1 MKGAVL
7 YGAHDVRYVDRDDP
21 KIVAPHPL
29 LPPPLTKRK
38 EQTNPPD
45 PEDGMGSDRGGD
57 VIKGTL
63 EMIVLEVLQHEPM
76 HGWGITERIE
86 RRSNGLLSVN
96 QGSLYPALYRL
107 VARGWVS
114 SAWRASENNR
124 NARYYS
130 LTRLGRKQL
139 AAERSQWD
147 KLSRGVNLIL
157 AGAET

>member
-1 MKGAVL
+1 
-7 YGAHDVRYVDRDDP
+7 
-21 KIVAPHPL
+21 
-29 LPPPLTKRK
+29 
-38 EQTNPPD
+38 
-45 PEDGMGSDRGGD
+45 
-57 VIKGTL
+57 
-63 EMIVLEVLQHEPM
+63 M

-114 SAWRASENNR
+114 SEWRNSENNR
-124 NARYYS
+124 NARYYT
-130 LTRLGRKQL
+130 LTRAGRKQL
-139 AAERSQWD
+139 ATERAQWE

>member
-1 MKGAVL
+1 MA
-7 YGAHDVRYVDRDDP
+7 D
-21 KIVAPHPL
+21 
-29 LPPPLTKRK
+29 
-38 EQTNPPD
+38 
-45 PEDGMGSDRGGD
+45 DRGGE

-86 RRSNGLLSVN
+86 ARSRGLLSVN

-114 SAWRASENNR
+114 SEWGTTENNR
-124 NARYYS
+124 QARYYS
-130 LTRLGRKQL
+130 LTRAGRKEL
-139 AAERSQWD
+139 AAEREQWE

-157 AGAET
+157 AGARA